1 MNKKVKVGILVDR
14 NDIDYL
20 SYQIIEWLKKNN
32 QRYTIY
38 ILDQNLNKKFFFQKI
53 ISIFS
58 GLKLIYLIN
67 TIFFKILLYIEKKF
81 ILKDH
86 LLK

>member
-38 ILDQNLNKKFFFQKI
+38 ILDQNLN
-53 ISIFS
+53 
-58 GLKLIYLIN
+58 
-67 TIFFKILLYIEKKF
+67 
-81 ILKDH
+81 
-86 LLK
+86 